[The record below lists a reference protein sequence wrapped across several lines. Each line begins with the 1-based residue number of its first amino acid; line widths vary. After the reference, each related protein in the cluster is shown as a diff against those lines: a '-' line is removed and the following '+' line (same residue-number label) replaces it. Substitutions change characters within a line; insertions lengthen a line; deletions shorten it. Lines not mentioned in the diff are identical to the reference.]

1 VRVVVAD
8 PGFRVERVRRLLDD
22 HELDVVSGGE
32 PWEGDDVVALLIGTD
47 VRVTPEDLA
56 RLPALKIVASCSV
69 GYDHVDYEEAERRG
83 VWVCNVPDYC
93 VEEVADHSLA
103 LLLGLLRGIV
113 ELDRSVRAGAWD
125 WTAAGD
131 LRRIRG
137 TRLGLIGFGRI
148 GRALAE
154 RASAVGFE
162 VWATDP
168 AVSPQAIAA
177 AGAKAASPDELLENC
192 EAFSLHLPLT
202 PETKGLIG
210 AKELASM
217 PRGSVLVDTARAELV
232 DLDALLGALE
242 SGHLAGA
249 ALDVLPAEPPT
260 RELPAPTA
268 RELAR
273 AGASVAICGRRS
285 EPLEA
290 VRAELEGAGTEC
302 LAVPAD
308 IREPEQ
314 VDLIVNQT
322 LDRFGRV
329 DILVNN
335 AGGQFLAPAEEISSN
350 GWRAVHRLAVD
361 ASWNMTRAVAT
372 RSMIPNRGGVVIFI
386 GFSPRRG
393 IPEMAHASAARAAL
407 ENLAGSLSNEWS
419 RYGIRTVCVAPGTIL
434 TEGLEGYGAE
444 RIAAW
449 ERSIPAGRLGTPEDV
464 AAVIAFL
471 ASPAA
476 SYVTGTTVVVDGGAD
491 AWGLAEPPPPV

>member
-1 VRVVVAD
+1 MRVVVAD

-242 SGHLAGA
+242 SGHLASA

-268 RELAR
+268 PRLVVTPHAAWYSVEAEEAVYRRPVLSVRDVLEGREP
-273 AGASVAICGRRS
+273 AGA
-285 EPLEA
+285 
-290 VRAELEGAGTEC
+290 
-302 LAVPAD
+302 
-308 IREPEQ
+308 
-314 VDLIVNQT
+314 VN
-322 LDRFGRV
+322 R
-329 DILVNN
+329 
-335 AGGQFLAPAEEISSN
+335 P
-350 GWRAVHRLAVD
+350 
-361 ASWNMTRAVAT
+361 
-372 RSMIPNRGGVVIFI
+372 
-386 GFSPRRG
+386 
-393 IPEMAHASAARAAL
+393 
-407 ENLAGSLSNEWS
+407 
-419 RYGIRTVCVAPGTIL
+419 
-434 TEGLEGYGAE
+434 
-444 RIAAW
+444 
-449 ERSIPAGRLGTPEDV
+449 
-464 AAVIAFL
+464 
-471 ASPAA
+471 
-476 SYVTGTTVVVDGGAD
+476 
-491 AWGLAEPPPPV
+491 

>member
-8 PGFRVERVRRLLDD
+8 PGFRVERVRKLLDG

-154 RASAVGFE
+154 RASAVGFD

-168 AVSPQAIAA
+168 AVSPEAVAA
-177 AGAKAASPDELLENC
+177 AGAKAASLDELLESC

-210 AKELASM
+210 ARELARM
-217 PRGSVLVDTARAELV
+217 PRGSVLVDTARAEVV
-232 DLDALLGALE
+232 DLDALLKALK

-249 ALDVLPAEPPT
+249 ALDVLPFEPPT
-260 RELPAPTA
+260 RERPAPSAPRLVVTPHA
-268 RELAR
+268 AWYSAEAEEAVYRRPVLSVRDVLEGREP
-273 AGASVAICGRRS
+273 AGA
-285 EPLEA
+285 
-290 VRAELEGAGTEC
+290 
-302 LAVPAD
+302 
-308 IREPEQ
+308 
-314 VDLIVNQT
+314 VN
-322 LDRFGRV
+322 R
-329 DILVNN
+329 
-335 AGGQFLAPAEEISSN
+335 P
-350 GWRAVHRLAVD
+350 
-361 ASWNMTRAVAT
+361 
-372 RSMIPNRGGVVIFI
+372 
-386 GFSPRRG
+386 
-393 IPEMAHASAARAAL
+393 
-407 ENLAGSLSNEWS
+407 
-419 RYGIRTVCVAPGTIL
+419 
-434 TEGLEGYGAE
+434 
-444 RIAAW
+444 
-449 ERSIPAGRLGTPEDV
+449 
-464 AAVIAFL
+464 
-471 ASPAA
+471 
-476 SYVTGTTVVVDGGAD
+476 
-491 AWGLAEPPPPV
+491 

>member
-8 PGFRVERVRRLLDD
+8 PGFRVERVRKLLDG

-56 RLPALKIVASCSV
+56 RLPALRIVASCSV

-154 RASAVGFE
+154 RASAVGFD

-177 AGAKAASPDELLENC
+177 AGAKAAFPDELLENC

-268 RELAR
+268 PRLVVTPHA
-273 AGASVAICGRRS
+273 AWYSVEA
-285 EPLEA
+285 EEA
-290 VRAELEGAGTEC
+290 VYRRPVLSVRDVLEG
-302 LAVPAD
+302 
-308 IREPEQ
+308 REPEGA
-314 VDLIVNQT
+314 VN
-322 LDRFGRV
+322 R
-329 DILVNN
+329 
-335 AGGQFLAPAEEISSN
+335 P
-350 GWRAVHRLAVD
+350 
-361 ASWNMTRAVAT
+361 
-372 RSMIPNRGGVVIFI
+372 
-386 GFSPRRG
+386 
-393 IPEMAHASAARAAL
+393 
-407 ENLAGSLSNEWS
+407 
-419 RYGIRTVCVAPGTIL
+419 
-434 TEGLEGYGAE
+434 
-444 RIAAW
+444 
-449 ERSIPAGRLGTPEDV
+449 
-464 AAVIAFL
+464 
-471 ASPAA
+471 
-476 SYVTGTTVVVDGGAD
+476 
-491 AWGLAEPPPPV
+491 

>member
-8 PGFRVERVRRLLDD
+8 PGFRVERVRKLLDG

-268 RELAR
+268 PRLVVTPHAAWYSVEAEEAVYRRPVLSVRDVLEGREP
-273 AGASVAICGRRS
+273 AGA
-285 EPLEA
+285 
-290 VRAELEGAGTEC
+290 
-302 LAVPAD
+302 
-308 IREPEQ
+308 
-314 VDLIVNQT
+314 VN
-322 LDRFGRV
+322 R
-329 DILVNN
+329 
-335 AGGQFLAPAEEISSN
+335 P
-350 GWRAVHRLAVD
+350 
-361 ASWNMTRAVAT
+361 
-372 RSMIPNRGGVVIFI
+372 
-386 GFSPRRG
+386 
-393 IPEMAHASAARAAL
+393 
-407 ENLAGSLSNEWS
+407 
-419 RYGIRTVCVAPGTIL
+419 
-434 TEGLEGYGAE
+434 
-444 RIAAW
+444 
-449 ERSIPAGRLGTPEDV
+449 
-464 AAVIAFL
+464 
-471 ASPAA
+471 
-476 SYVTGTTVVVDGGAD
+476 
-491 AWGLAEPPPPV
+491 

>member
-8 PGFRVERVRRLLDD
+8 PGFRVDRVRKLLDG
-22 HELDVVSGGE
+22 HELDVVSGGV

-69 GYDHVDYEEAERRG
+69 GFDHVDYEEAERRG

-268 RELAR
+268 PRLVVTPHAAWYSVEAEEAVYRRPVLSVRDVLEGREP
-273 AGASVAICGRRS
+273 AGA
-285 EPLEA
+285 
-290 VRAELEGAGTEC
+290 
-302 LAVPAD
+302 
-308 IREPEQ
+308 
-314 VDLIVNQT
+314 VN
-322 LDRFGRV
+322 R
-329 DILVNN
+329 
-335 AGGQFLAPAEEISSN
+335 P
-350 GWRAVHRLAVD
+350 
-361 ASWNMTRAVAT
+361 
-372 RSMIPNRGGVVIFI
+372 
-386 GFSPRRG
+386 
-393 IPEMAHASAARAAL
+393 
-407 ENLAGSLSNEWS
+407 
-419 RYGIRTVCVAPGTIL
+419 
-434 TEGLEGYGAE
+434 
-444 RIAAW
+444 
-449 ERSIPAGRLGTPEDV
+449 
-464 AAVIAFL
+464 
-471 ASPAA
+471 
-476 SYVTGTTVVVDGGAD
+476 
-491 AWGLAEPPPPV
+491 